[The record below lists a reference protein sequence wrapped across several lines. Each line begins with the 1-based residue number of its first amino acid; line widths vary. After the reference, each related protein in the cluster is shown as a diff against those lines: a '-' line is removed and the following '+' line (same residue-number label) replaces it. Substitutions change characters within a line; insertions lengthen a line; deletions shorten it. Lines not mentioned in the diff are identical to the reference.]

1 MNCNSCKNISFDNCP
16 TYQDLLEA
24 PHLDFYYE
32 ELEKDI
38 PNDTHWEEG
47 DNLMAVIHC
56 YVCGTTR
63 KANGEVVKGGVTK
76 DEMMFMTKYG
86 YGPHSIYD
94 VNKYY
99 FNEVDKEVF
108 FEDGG
113 NMSLTFADSH

>member
-1 MNCNSCKNISFDNCP
+1 MSCKSCKNINFDNCP

-56 YVCGTTR
+56 YDCGTTR

-76 DEMMFMTKYG
+76 DEIEDYGKEYSLDDFEITK
-86 YGPHSIYD
+86 IEEYD
-94 VNKYY
+94 FSK
-99 FNEVDKEVF
+99 KEVRD
-108 FEDGG
+108 EYNKLNKNKDYE
-113 NMSLTFADSH
+113 